1 MILAGGRL
9 IEGQLL
15 LLLQGGWVSWGARK
29 GLLVIAIQILLD
41 LVVTTSLNL
50 PSSSSRVIVVIV
62 PVIVL
67 VVVVASYSVS
77 LLAL

>member
-1 MILAGGRL
+1 MILAGWRL

-50 PSSSSRVIVVIV
+50 PSSSS
-62 PVIVL
+62 
-67 VVVVASYSVS
+67 
-77 LLAL
+77 